1 MTKINLKHAE
11 AAGMADFFPGINIL
25 LEEVTTEVKTVATL
39 SSKSV
44 VANVWQE
51 LEAVNEVLLRYAPAP
66 ASEAVKLMTD
76 EEAEELG
83 REMAVFT
90 VFYRNFLAMQEA
102 VAEVLQQHKGG
113 NNA

>member
-11 AAGMADFFPGINIL
+11 AAGMADFFPRINIF
-25 LEEVTTEVKTVATL
+25 LEEVTAEVKAVATL

-51 LEAVNEVLLRYAPAP
+51 LAVVNDVLLKYAPAP
-66 ASEAVKLMTD
+66 ATEAVKLMTD

-90 VFYRNFLAMQEA
+90 VLYRNFLAMQEA

-113 NNA
+113 NDA